1 MANEQNLTAPPIRSG
16 EEAVRKGR
24 AGGIASGKARREKK
38 SLQDWARD
46 ILAMDLPVKAPDGS
60 VVPGSNVGTAIV
72 MEQVKRSLKYGDTK
86 AAKFVASLLGEMQ
99 TDITFNVTFGDEK

>member
-1 MANEQNLTAPPIRSG
+1 MGNAQNLQPVRSKS
-16 EEAVRKGR
+16 EARERGRK
-24 AGGIASGKARREKK
+24 GGIASGKARREKK

-46 ILAMDLPVKAPDGS
+46 ILAMKLPVKAPDGS
-60 VVPGSNVGTAIV
+60 TIPGATLGTAIV